1 MIIQKHQSK
10 LRPRSILENADLL
23 GVPGVQRDVT
33 ALDVVLQLV
42 LDPASLVGDGD
53 GSGAQQQLHEGLV
66 EGWGWRGQ
74 DR

>member
-1 MIIQKHQSK
+1 M
-10 LRPRSILENADLL
+10 
-23 GVPGVQRDVT
+23 QRVVT

-66 EGWGWRGQ
+66 EGWAWRAG
-74 DR
+74 RGGVRIGKVR

>member
-1 MIIQKHQSK
+1 M
-10 LRPRSILENADLL
+10 
-23 GVPGVQRDVT
+23 QRVVT

-42 LDPASLVGDGD
+42 LDPASLVGGGD
-53 GSGAQQQLHEGLV
+53 GSGARQQLHEGLV

>member
-1 MIIQKHQSK
+1 M
-10 LRPRSILENADLL
+10 
-23 GVPGVQRDVT
+23 QRVVT

-42 LDPASLVGDGD
+42 LDPASLVGGD